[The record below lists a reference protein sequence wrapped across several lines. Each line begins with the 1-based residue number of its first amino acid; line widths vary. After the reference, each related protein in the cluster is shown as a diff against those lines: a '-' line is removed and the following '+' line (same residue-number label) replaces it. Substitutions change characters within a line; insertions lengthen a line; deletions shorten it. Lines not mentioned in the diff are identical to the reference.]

1 MPGAYGR
8 DSRDRGFTLL
18 EGILTLAVLAI
29 LVGVSYPLYASVS
42 ERALQNAAHLIQG
55 DLRLAQQT
63 AVARAASGPRV
74 EFCMRNNGY
83 DIYAV
88 DFIDS
93 LERTGAA
100 AGGNIK
106 VANAGEEY
114 RAGIVVTIDPT
125 ATDPCLT
132 DSTRR
137 AIAFSGAGTPIS
149 FDDPSAKVITLTFKG
164 GTRRVAIDPAT
175 GVATVGR

>member
-1 MPGAYGR
+1 M
-8 DSRDRGFTLL
+8 
-18 EGILTLAVLAI
+18 LAI